1 MVKLRIK
8 YDGMFG
14 GHTAVEIT
22 DTKAS
27 GGVLTDMSDILRSA
41 LHAMGF
47 HPNSVARL
55 FGDEDDDI
63 EVAVNE

>member
-1 MVKLRIK
+1 MVKLRIEC
-8 YDGMFG
+8 DGVFG
-14 GHTAVEIT
+14 GQKTVEIT

-47 HPNSVARL
+47 HPDSVSRL
-55 FGDEDDDI
+55 FGEDDDI
-63 EVAVNE
+63 EVNVNG